1 MADKVTSMRR
11 LFIIL
16 ILVLSLVA
24 CNSHSEHWNTLSH
37 IETYIVEHPDSALI
51 ALEKIDISELAGKQE
66 RAKHAL
72 LYSMALD
79 KNYIYKTDFEVL
91 QPAIDYY
98 EDNGTTTDKFQ
109 TYYLQGRIYQN
120 QGNDTQAMIAYA
132 QAKELLGGIDN
143 RYWAGQLHSEIGNI
157 YRNNYDYAKS
167 LEAYQRAYD
176 YYISE
181 GVESNAAYTLLN
193 IGISYWNLEDN
204 AKGIEYINEALQM
217 ALKLHDAYLE
227 MVCYQNIVFLCD
239 DIDAVDKCGGIVEA
253 LVNRYDISQFGSG
266 SLISIASYYAEV
278 GEYDSM
284 DEFIGRAWS
293 NTTNAKDSINVY
305 LSQADILKRVGKP
318 EEALQYF
325 EAGVKLQNREVR
337 SSLKQPIETTQKE
350 YFQQQAEHNAYRLK
364 KDRELYITLG
374 IIALLALIVVAM
386 YIRHRMLSK
395 DLEISKYM
403 VLSSE
408 LQSAI
413 RDREDRLSAISEH
426 ISSQEEAHNSMIS
439 DMHRQ
444 IAELFEKQYELL
456 DKLSNTYY
464 ETQGV
469 SKEKESIFKQVKSE
483 IDKFATDKKSI
494 AQLEKI
500 VNTYKRNVIGLVR
513 SEIPN
518 ISERDIT
525 LLCYIYAGFSAK
537 SISIFIG
544 ETTSNILT
552 RKSRLRSKIA
562 KLGSAN
568 ARVILEEMP

>member
-1 MADKVTSMRR
+1 MKRL
-11 LFIIL
+11 LFIL
-16 ILVLSLVA
+16 AFALTFVS
-24 CNSHSEHWNTLSH
+24 CNRHSEHWNTLSNV
-37 IETYIVEHPDSALI
+37 ESYIVEHPDSALI
-51 ALEKIDISELAGKQE
+51 VLEQIDISELSSKEE
-66 RAKHAL
+66 RAKLAL
-72 LYSMALD
+72 LLSMALD
-79 KNYIYKTDFEVL
+79 KNYVDKTDFNVL

-98 EDNGTTTDKFQ
+98 EDNGSTTEKFQ
-109 TYYLQGRIYQN
+109 TYYLLGRIYQN

-143 RYWAGQLHSEIGNI
+143 HYLSGQLHTEIGNI
-157 YRNNYDYAKS
+157 YRSNYDYAKS
-167 LEAYQRAYD
+167 LEAYKTAYD
-176 YYISE
+176 HYTAV
-181 GVESNAAYTLLN
+181 GLESYAAYALLD
-193 IGISYWNLEDN
+193 IGLSYWNLEDN

-217 ALKLHDAYLE
+217 ALKLQDEYLE
-227 MVCYQNIVFLCD
+227 MVCYQNIVILCD
-239 DIDAVDKCGGIVEA
+239 DIDAVGRCGSIVEA
-253 LVNRYDISQFGSG
+253 LINQLNIEKFGSG
-266 SLISIASYYAEV
+266 SLVAIASYYAEV
-278 GEYDSM
+278 KEYDRM
-284 DEFIGRAWS
+284 EEYIGRAWS

-305 LSQADILKRVGKP
+305 LTQADILKRTGNP

-337 SSLKQPIETTQKE
+337 NSLKQPIETTQKE

-395 DLEISKYM
+395 DLEISRYM

-426 ISSQEEAHNSMIS
+426 ISSQEEAHNTLVS

-469 SKEKESIFKQVKSE
+469 SKEKENIFKQVKSE
-483 IDKFATDKKSI
+483 IDKFATDKRAV

-562 KLGSAN
+562 KLDSAN
-568 ARVILEEMP
+568 ARVVLEEMP

>member
-1 MADKVTSMRR
+1 MKRL
-11 LFIIL
+11 LFIL
-16 ILVLSLVA
+16 AFALTFVS
-24 CNSHSEHWNTLSH
+24 CNRHSEHWNTLSNV
-37 IETYIVEHPDSALI
+37 ESYILEHPDSALI
-51 ALEKIDISELAGKQE
+51 VLEQIDISELSSKEE
-66 RAKHAL
+66 RAKLAL
-72 LYSMALD
+72 LLSMALD
-79 KNYIYKTDFEVL
+79 KNYVDKTDFNVL

-98 EDNGTTTDKFQ
+98 EDNGSTTEKFQ
-109 TYYLQGRIYQN
+109 TYYLLGRIYQN

-143 RYWAGQLHSEIGNI
+143 HYLSGQLHTEIGNI
-157 YRNNYDYAKS
+157 YRSNYDYAKS
-167 LEAYQRAYD
+167 LEAYKTAYAH
-176 YYISE
+176 YTAV
-181 GVESNAAYTLLN
+181 GLESYAAYALLD
-193 IGISYWNLEDN
+193 IGLSYWNLEDN

-217 ALKLHDAYLE
+217 ALKLQDEYLE
-227 MVCYQNIVFLCD
+227 MVCYQNIVILCD
-239 DIDAVDKCGGIVEA
+239 DIDAVGMCGSIVEA
-253 LVNRYDISQFGSG
+253 LVNQYNIEKFGSG
-266 SLISIASYYAEV
+266 SLVAIASYYAEV
-278 GEYDSM
+278 EEYDRM
-284 DEFIGRAWS
+284 EEFIGRAWS

-305 LSQADILKRVGKP
+305 LTQADILKRTGNP

-337 SSLKQPIETTQKE
+337 NSLKQPIETTQKE

-426 ISSQEEAHNSMIS
+426 ISSQEEAHNTLVS

-469 SKEKESIFKQVKSE
+469 SKEKENIFKQVKSE
-483 IDKFATDKKSI
+483 IDKFATDKRAV

-562 KLGSAN
+562 KLDSAN
-568 ARVILEEMP
+568 ARIVLEEMP

>member
-1 MADKVTSMRR
+1 MFPTPFLASTTTAPTATSNAHQSATTTTTPQMKLRA
-11 LFIIL
+11 LCTIL
-16 ILVLSLVA
+16 ILSVLPILHSCDRTDDAKHSDGVNNEYLSLYHYG
-24 CNSHSEHWNTLSH
+24 CTLSH
-37 IETYIVEHPDSALI
+37 RGEYAE
-51 ALEKIDISELAGKQE
+51 
-66 RAKHAL
+66 
-72 LYSMALD
+72 
-79 KNYIYKTDFEVL
+79 
-91 QPAIDYY
+91 
-98 EDNGTTTDKFQ
+98 
-109 TYYLQGRIYQN
+109 
-120 QGNDTQAMIAYA
+120 AMIAYTEA
-132 QAKELLGGIDN
+132 EKLLPELNDN
-143 RYWAGQLHSEIGNI
+143 RAAGELYTEIGNI
-157 YRNNYDYAKS
+157 YRNNYDYSKC
-167 LEAYQRAYD
+167 LEAYQTACDFYTKA
-176 YYISE
+176 
-181 GVESNAAYTLLN
+181 GLESDVAYTLLN
-193 IGISYWNLEDN
+193 IGIAYWNLEDN

-217 ALKLHDAYLE
+217 ALKLQDEYLE

-239 DIDAVDKCGGIVEA
+239 DIDVVGRCGSIVEA
-253 LVNRYDISQFGSG
+253 LVNRYNIEQFGSG

-278 GEYDSM
+278 EEYDRM
-284 DEFIGRAWS
+284 NEFIGRAWS
-293 NTTNAKDSINVY
+293 NATNAKDSINVY
-305 LSQADILKRVGKP
+305 LTQADILKRIGKP

-337 SSLKQPIETTQKE
+337 SSLKQPIETIQKE
-350 YFQQQAEHNAYRLK
+350 YFQSQAEHNAYRLHK
-364 KDRELYITLG
+364 ERELYITLG

-426 ISSQEEAHNSMIS
+426 ISSQEEAHNSMVS

-483 IDKFATDKKSI
+483 IDKFATDKRSI

-552 RKSRLRSKIA
+552 RKSRLRSKIT
-562 KLGSAN
+562 KLESAN

>member
-1 MADKVTSMRR
+1 MKR
-11 LFIIL
+11 LLFIL
-16 ILVLSLVA
+16 ILTLTVVA
-24 CNSHSEHWNTLSH
+24 CDSHSKHWDTIKEIDS
-37 IETYIVEHPDSALI
+37 YISEHPDSALVV
-51 ALEKIDISELAGKQE
+51 LENIDVSELSGKEE

-72 LYSMALD
+72 LLSMAMD
-79 KNYIYKTDFEVL
+79 KNYIYKTDFKVL

-98 EDNGTTTDKFQ
+98 EDSGTTTDKFQ

-120 QGNDTQAMIAYA
+120 QGNETEAMILYA
-132 QAKELLGGIDN
+132 QAKELLSGID
-143 RYWAGQLHSEIGNI
+143 APFLVGQLHTEIGNI
-157 YRNNYDYAKS
+157 YRSNYDYAKS
-167 LEAYQRAYD
+167 LEAYQTAYD
-176 YYISE
+176 LYVKA
-181 GVESNAAYTLLN
+181 GLESHAAYTLLD
-193 IGISYWNLEDN
+193 IGLSYWNLEDN
-204 AKGIEYINEALQM
+204 AKGIEYINEALQI
-217 ALKLHDAYLE
+217 AIKLHDEYLE
-227 MVCYQNIVFLCD
+227 MICYQNIVFLCD
-239 DIDAVDKCGGIVEA
+239 DIDAVGRCGSVVEA
-253 LVNRYDISQFGSG
+253 LVNRYDIEKFGSG
-266 SLISIASYYAEV
+266 ALVAIASYYAEV
-278 GEYDSM
+278 KDYDRM
-284 DEFIGRAWS
+284 NEFMGRAWS
-293 NTTNAKDSINVY
+293 NTTNAKDSVNVY
-305 LSQADILKRVGKP
+305 LTQADILKRVGKS
-318 EEALQYF
+318 EEALKFF

-350 YFQQQAEHNAYRLK
+350 YFQQQAEYNAYRLK

-374 IIALLALIVVAM
+374 VIALLALIVVAM

-403 VLSSE
+403 MLSSE

-413 RDREDRLSAISEH
+413 RDREDRLLAISEH
-426 ISSQEEAHNSMIS
+426 IYSQQEAHNTMVG
-439 DMHRQ
+439 DMHSQ

-456 DKLSNTYY
+456 DRLSNTYY

-483 IDKFATDKKSI
+483 IDKFATDKRSI

-525 LLCYIYAGFSAK
+525 LLCYVYAGFSAK
-537 SISIFIG
+537 SISVFIG

-562 KLGSAN
+562 KLETPN
-568 ARVILEEMP
+568 AKVILEEMP

>member
-1 MADKVTSMRR
+1 MKRL
-11 LFIIL
+11 LFI
-16 ILVLSLVA
+16 LVFALAFVS
-24 CNSHSEHWNTLSH
+24 CNRHSEHWNTLSNV
-37 IETYIVEHPDSALI
+37 ESYIVEHPDSALI
-51 ALEKIDISELAGKQE
+51 VLEQIDISELSSKEE

-72 LYSMALD
+72 MLSMALD
-79 KNYIYKTDFEVL
+79 KNYVDKTDFNVL

-98 EDNGTTTDKFQ
+98 EDNGSATEKFQ

-120 QGNDTQAMIAYA
+120 QSNDTQAMIAYA

-143 RYWAGQLHSEIGNI
+143 HYLSGQLHTEIGNI
-157 YRNNYDYAKS
+157 YRSNYDYAKS
-167 LEAYQRAYD
+167 LEAYQTAYD
-176 YYISE
+176 HYMAA
-181 GVESNAAYTLLN
+181 GMESYAAYALLD
-193 IGISYWNLEDN
+193 IGLSYWNLEDN

-217 ALKLHDAYLE
+217 ALKLQDEYLE

-239 DIDAVDKCGGIVEA
+239 DIDAVGRCGSIVEA
-253 LVNRYDISQFGSG
+253 LVNRYNIEKFGSG
-266 SLISIASYYAEV
+266 SLVAIASYYAEV
-278 GEYDSM
+278 EEYDRM
-284 DEFIGRAWS
+284 EEFIGRAWS

-305 LSQADILKRVGKP
+305 LTQADILKRTGKP

-413 RDREDRLSAISEH
+413 RDREDKLSAISEH
-426 ISSQEEAHNSMIS
+426 ISSQEKAHNTLVS

-469 SKEKESIFKQVKSE
+469 SKEKENIFKQVKSE
-483 IDKFATDKKSI
+483 IDKFATDKRAV

-562 KLGSAN
+562 KLDSAN

>member
-1 MADKVTSMRR
+1 MKRY
-11 LFIIL
+11 IIPL
-16 ILVLSLVA
+16 IIALGLVA
-24 CNSHSEHWNTLSH
+24 CSQHSKQYNTLTQVESFI
-37 IETYIVEHPDSALI
+37 IEKSDSALI
-51 ALEKIDISELAGKQE
+51 VLEQIDISELSGKEE

-72 LYSMALD
+72 LLSMAMD
-79 KNYIYKTDFEVL
+79 KNYIYKTDFKVL

-98 EDNGTTTDKFQ
+98 EDSGTTTDKFQ

-120 QGNDTQAMIAYA
+120 QGNETEAMILYA
-132 QAKELLGGIDN
+132 QAKELLSGID
-143 RYWAGQLHSEIGNI
+143 APFLVGQLHTEIGNI
-157 YRNNYDYAKS
+157 YRSNYDYAKS
-167 LEAYQRAYD
+167 LEAYQTAYD
-176 YYISE
+176 HYMAV
-181 GVESNAAYTLLN
+181 GLESYAAYALLD
-193 IGISYWNLEDN
+193 IGLSYWNLEDN
-204 AKGIEYINEALQM
+204 AKGIEYINEALQI
-217 ALKLHDAYLE
+217 AIKLHDEYLE
-227 MVCYQNIVFLCD
+227 MICYQNIVFLCD
-239 DIDAVDKCGGIVEA
+239 DIDAVGRCGSVVEA
-253 LVNRYDISQFGSG
+253 LVNRYDIEKFGSG
-266 SLISIASYYAEV
+266 ALVAIASYYAEV
-278 GEYDSM
+278 EEYDRM
-284 DEFIGRAWS
+284 AEYIGRAWS

-305 LSQADILKRVGKP
+305 LTQADILKRVGKAD
-318 EEALQYF
+318 EALRYF
-325 EAGVKLQNREVR
+325 EAGVKLQNKEVR

-350 YFQQQAEHNAYRLK
+350 YFQQQAEYNAYRLK

-403 VLSSE
+403 MLSSE

-426 ISSQEEAHNSMIS
+426 ISSQQEAHNTMVG

-456 DKLSNTYY
+456 DRLSNTYY

-483 IDKFATDKKSI
+483 IDKFATDKRSI

-518 ISERDIT
+518 ISGRDIT
-525 LLCYIYAGFSAK
+525 LLCYVYAGFSAK
-537 SISIFIG
+537 SISVFIG

-562 KLGSAN
+562 KLETPN

>member
-1 MADKVTSMRR
+1 MHITNKLYT
-11 LFIIL
+11 IIL
-16 ILVLSLVA
+16 AICLTA
-24 CNSHSEHWNTLSH
+24 CNHHYSEHWETLSH
-37 IETYIVEHPDSALI
+37 IESYIIEHPDSALI
-51 ALEKIDISELAGKQE
+51 VLEQIDISEVSSKEE

-72 LYSMALD
+72 LLSMALD
-79 KNYIYKTDFEVL
+79 KNYIDETDFNVL

-120 QGNDTQAMIAYA
+120 QGNETEAMILYA
-132 QAKELLGGIDN
+132 QAKELLSGID
-143 RYWAGQLHSEIGNI
+143 APFLVGQLHTEIGNI
-157 YRNNYDYAKS
+157 YRSNYDYAKS
-167 LEAYQRAYD
+167 LEAYQTAYD
-176 YYISE
+176 LYVKA
-181 GVESNAAYTLLN
+181 GLESHAAYTLLD
-193 IGISYWNLEDN
+193 IGLSYWNLEDN
-204 AKGIEYINEALQM
+204 AKGIEYINEALQI
-217 ALKLHDAYLE
+217 AIKLHDEYLE
-227 MVCYQNIVFLCD
+227 MICYQNIVFLCD
-239 DIDAVDKCGGIVEA
+239 DIDAVGRCGSVVEA
-253 LVNRYDISQFGSG
+253 LVNRYDIEKFGSG
-266 SLISIASYYAEV
+266 ALVAIASYYAEV
-278 GEYDSM
+278 KDYDRM
-284 DEFIGRAWS
+284 NEFMGRAWS
-293 NTTNAKDSINVY
+293 NTTNAKDSVNVY
-305 LSQADILKRVGKP
+305 LTQADILKRVGKS
-318 EEALQYF
+318 EEALKFF

-350 YFQQQAEHNAYRLK
+350 YFQQQAEYNAYRLK
-364 KDRELYITLG
+364 KDRELYITFG
-374 IIALLALIVVAM
+374 VIALLALIVVAM

-408 LQSAI
+408 LQTAI
-413 RDREDRLSAISEH
+413 RDKEDKLSAISEH
-426 ISSQEEAHNSMIS
+426 ISSQEEAHNSMVS

-483 IDKFATDKKSI
+483 IDKFATDKRSI

-525 LLCYIYAGFSAK
+525 LLCYVYAGFSAK

-562 KLGSAN
+562 KLDSAN

>member
-1 MADKVTSMRR
+1 MHITNKLYT
-11 LFIIL
+11 IIL
-16 ILVLSLVA
+16 AICLTA
-24 CNSHSEHWNTLSH
+24 CNHHYSEHRETLSH
-37 IETYIVEHPDSALI
+37 IESYIIEHPDSALVV
-51 ALEKIDISELAGKQE
+51 LENIDISELSGKEE

-72 LYSMALD
+72 LLSMAMD
-79 KNYIYKTDFEVL
+79 KNYIYKTDFKVL

-98 EDNGTTTDKFQ
+98 EDSGTTTDKFQ

-120 QGNDTQAMIAYA
+120 QGNETEAMILYA
-132 QAKELLGGIDN
+132 QAKELLSGID
-143 RYWAGQLHSEIGNI
+143 APFLVGQLHTEIGNI
-157 YRNNYDYAKS
+157 YRSNYDYAKS
-167 LEAYQRAYD
+167 LEAYQAAYD
-176 YYISE
+176 YYIND
-181 GVESNAAYTLLN
+181 GLESYAAYALLD
-193 IGISYWNLEDN
+193 IGLSYWNLEDN
-204 AKGIEYINEALQM
+204 AKGIEYINEALQI
-217 ALKLHDAYLE
+217 AIKLHDEYLE
-227 MVCYQNIVFLCD
+227 MICYQNIVFLCD
-239 DIDAVDKCGGIVEA
+239 DIDAVGRCGSVVEA
-253 LVNRYDISQFGSG
+253 LVNRYDIEKFGSG
-266 SLISIASYYAEV
+266 SLVAIASYYAEV
-278 GEYDSM
+278 EEYDRM
-284 DEFIGRAWS
+284 EVFIGRAWS

-305 LSQADILKRVGKP
+305 LTQADILKRVGKS
-318 EEALQYF
+318 EEALKFF

-350 YFQQQAEHNAYRLK
+350 YFQQQAEYNAYRLK

-374 IIALLALIVVAM
+374 VIALLALIVVAM

-403 VLSSE
+403 MLSSE

-413 RDREDRLSAISEH
+413 RDREDRLSAISEY
-426 ISSQEEAHNSMIS
+426 ISSQQEAHNTMVG
-439 DMHRQ
+439 DMHSQ

-456 DKLSNTYY
+456 DRLSNTYY

-483 IDKFATDKKSI
+483 IDKFATDKRSI

-525 LLCYIYAGFSAK
+525 LLCYVYAGFSAK
-537 SISIFIG
+537 SISVFIG

-562 KLGSAN
+562 KLETPN
-568 ARVILEEMP
+568 AKVILEEMP

>member
-1 MADKVTSMRR
+1 M
-11 LFIIL
+11 LN
-16 ILVLSLVA
+16 VLQA
-24 CNSHSEHWNTLSH
+24 IDTDELSSK
-37 IETYIVEHPDSALI
+37 E
-51 ALEKIDISELAGKQE
+51 E

-79 KNYIYKTDFEVL
+79 KNYIDKTDFDAL

-98 EDNGTTTDKFQ
+98 EDNGSATEKFQ

-132 QAKELLGGIDN
+132 QAKELLSGID
-143 RYWAGQLHSEIGNI
+143 APFLVGQLHTEIGNI
-157 YRNNYDYAKS
+157 YRSNYDYAKS
-167 LEAYQRAYD
+167 LEAYQTAYD
-176 YYISE
+176 HYMAV
-181 GVESNAAYTLLN
+181 GLESYAAYALLD
-193 IGISYWNLEDN
+193 IGLSYWNLEDN

-217 ALKLHDAYLE
+217 ALKLHDEYLE

-239 DIDAVDKCGGIVEA
+239 DIDAVERCGSIVDA
-253 LVNRYDISQFGSG
+253 LVNRYNIEKFGSG

-278 GEYDSM
+278 KDYSRME
-284 DEFIGRAWS
+284 EFIGRAWS

-305 LSQADILKRVGKP
+305 LTQADILKRVGKAD
-318 EEALQYF
+318 EALRYF
-325 EAGVKLQNREVR
+325 EAGVKLQNKEVR

-350 YFQQQAEHNAYRLK
+350 YFQQQAEYNAYRLK

-386 YIRHRMLSK
+386 YIRHRMLTK

-426 ISSQEEAHNSMIS
+426 ISSQEEAHNSMVS

-483 IDKFATDKKSI
+483 IDKFATDKRSI

-513 SEIPN
+513 SEISN

-525 LLCYIYAGFSAK
+525 LLCYVYAGFSAK

-562 KLGSAN
+562 KLETPN
-568 ARVILEEMP
+568 AKVILEEMP

>member
-1 MADKVTSMRR
+1 MKR
-11 LFIIL
+11 LLFIL
-16 ILVLSLVA
+16 ILTLTVVA
-24 CNSHSEHWNTLSH
+24 CDSHSKHWDTIKEIDS
-37 IETYIVEHPDSALI
+37 YISEHPDSALVV
-51 ALEKIDISELAGKQE
+51 LENIDVSELSGKEE

-72 LYSMALD
+72 LLSMAMD
-79 KNYIYKTDFEVL
+79 KNYIYKTDFKVL

-98 EDNGTTTDKFQ
+98 EDSGTTTDKFQ

-120 QGNDTQAMIAYA
+120 QGNETEAMILYA
-132 QAKELLGGIDN
+132 QAKELLSGID
-143 RYWAGQLHSEIGNI
+143 APFLVGQLHTEIGNI
-157 YRNNYDYAKS
+157 YRSNYDYAKS
-167 LEAYQRAYD
+167 LEAYQTAYD
-176 YYISE
+176 LYVKA
-181 GVESNAAYTLLN
+181 GLESHAAYTLLD
-193 IGISYWNLEDN
+193 IGLSYWNLEDN
-204 AKGIEYINEALQM
+204 AKGIEYINEALQI
-217 ALKLHDAYLE
+217 AIKLHDEYLE
-227 MVCYQNIVFLCD
+227 MICYQNIVFLCD
-239 DIDAVDKCGGIVEA
+239 DIDAVGRCGSVVEA
-253 LVNRYDISQFGSG
+253 LVNRYDIEKFGSG
-266 SLISIASYYAEV
+266 ALVAIASYYAEV
-278 GEYDSM
+278 KDYDRM
-284 DEFIGRAWS
+284 NEFMGRAWS
-293 NTTNAKDSINVY
+293 NTTNAKDSVNVY
-305 LSQADILKRVGKP
+305 LTQADILKRVGKS
-318 EEALQYF
+318 EEALKFF

-350 YFQQQAEHNAYRLK
+350 YFQQQAEYNAYRLK

-408 LQSAI
+408 LQTAI
-413 RDREDRLSAISEH
+413 RDKEDKLSAISEH
-426 ISSQEEAHNSMIS
+426 ISSQEKAHNSMVS

-483 IDKFATDKKSI
+483 IDKFATDKRSI

-513 SEIPN
+513 SEISN

-525 LLCYIYAGFSAK
+525 LLCYVYAGFSAK

-562 KLGSAN
+562 KLETPN
-568 ARVILEEMP
+568 AKVILEEMP

>member
-1 MADKVTSMRR
+1 MKRL
-11 LFIIL
+11 LFIL
-16 ILVLSLVA
+16 AFALTFVS
-24 CNSHSEHWNTLSH
+24 CNRHSEHWNTLSNV
-37 IETYIVEHPDSALI
+37 ESYIVEHPDSALI
-51 ALEKIDISELAGKQE
+51 VLEQIDISELSSKEE
-66 RAKHAL
+66 RAKLAL
-72 LYSMALD
+72 LLSMALD
-79 KNYIYKTDFEVL
+79 KNYVHKTDFNVL

-98 EDNGTTTDKFQ
+98 EDNGSATEKFQ

-132 QAKELLGGIDN
+132 QVKELLGGIDN
-143 RYWAGQLHSEIGNI
+143 HYLSGQLHTEIGNI
-157 YRNNYDYAKS
+157 YRSNYDYAKS
-167 LEAYQRAYD
+167 LEAYKTAYD
-176 YYISE
+176 HYTAV
-181 GVESNAAYTLLN
+181 GLESYAAYALLD
-193 IGISYWNLEDN
+193 IGLSYWNLEDI

-217 ALKLHDAYLE
+217 ALKLQDEYLE
-227 MVCYQNIVFLCD
+227 MVCYQNIVILCD
-239 DIDAVDKCGGIVEA
+239 DIDAVGRCGSIVEA
-253 LVNRYDISQFGSG
+253 LVNQYNIEKFDSG
-266 SLISIASYYAEV
+266 SLVAIASYYAEV
-278 GEYDSM
+278 EEYDRM
-284 DEFIGRAWS
+284 EEYIGRAWS

-305 LSQADILKRVGKP
+305 LTQADILKRTGKP

-325 EAGVKLQNREVR
+325 EAGVKRQNREVR

-426 ISSQEEAHNSMIS
+426 LSSQEEAHNTLVS

-469 SKEKESIFKQVKSE
+469 SKEKENIFKQVKSE
-483 IDKFATDKKSI
+483 IDKFATDKRAV

-562 KLGSAN
+562 KLDSAN
-568 ARVILEEMP
+568 ARVVLEEMP

>member
-1 MADKVTSMRR
+1 MKRL
-11 LFIIL
+11 LFIL
-16 ILVLSLVA
+16 AFALTFVS
-24 CNSHSEHWNTLSH
+24 CNRHSEHWNTLSNV
-37 IETYIVEHPDSALI
+37 ESYIVEHPDSALI
-51 ALEKIDISELAGKQE
+51 VLEQIDISELSSKEE
-66 RAKHAL
+66 RAKLAL
-72 LYSMALD
+72 LLSMALD
-79 KNYIYKTDFEVL
+79 KNYVHKTDFNVL

-98 EDNGTTTDKFQ
+98 EDNGSATEEFQ

-143 RYWAGQLHSEIGNI
+143 HYLSGQLYTEIGNI
-157 YRNNYDYAKS
+157 YRSNYDYAKS
-167 LEAYQRAYD
+167 LEAYKTAYD
-176 YYISE
+176 HYTAV
-181 GVESNAAYTLLN
+181 GLESYAAYALLD
-193 IGISYWNLEDN
+193 IGLSYWNLEDI

-217 ALKLHDAYLE
+217 ALKLQDEYLE
-227 MVCYQNIVFLCD
+227 MVCYQNIVILCD
-239 DIDAVDKCGGIVEA
+239 DIDAVGRCGSIVEA
-253 LVNRYDISQFGSG
+253 LVNQYNIEKFDSG
-266 SLISIASYYAEV
+266 SLVAIASYYAEV
-278 GEYDSM
+278 EEYDRM
-284 DEFIGRAWS
+284 EEYIGRAWS

-305 LSQADILKRVGKP
+305 LTQADILKRTGKP

-325 EAGVKLQNREVR
+325 EAGVKRQNREVR

-426 ISSQEEAHNSMIS
+426 LSSQEEAHNTLVS

-469 SKEKESIFKQVKSE
+469 SKEKENIFKQVKSE
-483 IDKFATDKKSI
+483 IDKFATDKRAV

-562 KLGSAN
+562 KLDSAN
-568 ARVILEEMP
+568 ARVVLEEMP

>member
-1 MADKVTSMRR
+1 MHITNKLYT
-11 LFIIL
+11 IIL
-16 ILVLSLVA
+16 AICLTA
-24 CNSHSEHWNTLSH
+24 CNHHYSEHWETLSH
-37 IETYIVEHPDSALI
+37 IESYIIEHPDSALI
-51 ALEKIDISELAGKQE
+51 VLEQIDISEVSSKEE

-72 LYSMALD
+72 LLSMAMD
-79 KNYIYKTDFEVL
+79 KNYIYKTDFKVL

-98 EDNGTTTDKFQ
+98 EDSGTTTDKFQ

-120 QGNDTQAMIAYA
+120 QGNETEAMILYA
-132 QAKELLGGIDN
+132 QAKELLSGID
-143 RYWAGQLHSEIGNI
+143 APFLVGQLHTEIGNI
-157 YRNNYDYAKS
+157 YRSNYDYAKS
-167 LEAYQRAYD
+167 LEAYQTAYD
-176 YYISE
+176 LYVKA
-181 GVESNAAYTLLN
+181 GLESHAAYTLLD
-193 IGISYWNLEDN
+193 IGLSYWNLEDN
-204 AKGIEYINEALQM
+204 AKGIEYINEALQI
-217 ALKLHDAYLE
+217 AIKLHDEYLE
-227 MVCYQNIVFLCD
+227 MICYQNIVFLCD
-239 DIDAVDKCGGIVEA
+239 DIDAVGRCGSVVEA
-253 LVNRYDISQFGSG
+253 LVNRYNIEKFGSG
-266 SLISIASYYAEV
+266 ALVAIASYYAEV
-278 GEYDSM
+278 KDYDRM
-284 DEFIGRAWS
+284 NEFMGRAWS
-293 NTTNAKDSINVY
+293 NTTNAKDSVNVY
-305 LSQADILKRVGKP
+305 LTQADILKRVGKS
-318 EEALQYF
+318 EEALKFF

-350 YFQQQAEHNAYRLK
+350 YFQQQAEYNAYRLK

-374 IIALLALIVVAM
+374 VIALLALIVVAM

-403 VLSSE
+403 MLSSE

-413 RDREDRLSAISEH
+413 RDREDRLLAISEH
-426 ISSQEEAHNSMIS
+426 IYSQQEAHNTMVG
-439 DMHRQ
+439 DMHSQ

-456 DKLSNTYY
+456 DRLSNTYY

-483 IDKFATDKKSI
+483 IDKFATDKRSI

-525 LLCYIYAGFSAK
+525 LLCYVYAGFSAK
-537 SISIFIG
+537 SISVFIG

-562 KLGSAN
+562 KLETPN
-568 ARVILEEMP
+568 AKVILEEMP

>member
-1 MADKVTSMRR
+1 MKRL
-11 LFIIL
+11 LFI
-16 ILVLSLVA
+16 LVFALAFVS
-24 CNSHSEHWNTLSH
+24 CNRHSEHWNTLSNV
-37 IETYIVEHPDSALI
+37 ESYIVEHPDSALI
-51 ALEKIDISELAGKQE
+51 VLEQIDISELSSKEE

-72 LYSMALD
+72 MLSMALD
-79 KNYIYKTDFEVL
+79 KNYVDKTDFNVL

-98 EDNGTTTDKFQ
+98 EDNGSATEKFQ

-143 RYWAGQLHSEIGNI
+143 HYLSGQLHTEIGNI
-157 YRNNYDYAKS
+157 YRSNYDYAKS
-167 LEAYQRAYD
+167 LEAYQTAYD
-176 YYISE
+176 HYMAV
-181 GVESNAAYTLLN
+181 GLESYAAYALLD
-193 IGISYWNLEDN
+193 IGLSYWNLEDN

-217 ALKLHDAYLE
+217 ALKLQDEYLE

-239 DIDAVDKCGGIVEA
+239 DIDAVGRCGSIVEA
-253 LVNRYDISQFGSG
+253 LVNRYNIEKFGSG
-266 SLISIASYYAEV
+266 SLVAIASYYAEV
-278 GEYDSM
+278 EEYDRM
-284 DEFIGRAWS
+284 EEFIGRAWS

-305 LSQADILKRVGKP
+305 LTQADILKRTGKP

-413 RDREDRLSAISEH
+413 RDREDKLSAISEH
-426 ISSQEEAHNSMIS
+426 ISSQEKAHNTLVS

-469 SKEKESIFKQVKSE
+469 SKEKENIFKQVKSE
-483 IDKFATDKKSI
+483 IDKFATDKRAV

-562 KLGSAN
+562 KLDSAN

>member
-1 MADKVTSMRR
+1 MKRL
-11 LFIIL
+11 LFIL
-16 ILVLSLVA
+16 TFALTFVS
-24 CNSHSEHWNTLSH
+24 CNRHSEHWNTLSNV
-37 IETYIVEHPDSALI
+37 ESYIVEHPDSALI
-51 ALEKIDISELAGKQE
+51 VLEQIDISELSSKEE
-66 RAKHAL
+66 RAKLAL
-72 LYSMALD
+72 LLSMALD
-79 KNYIYKTDFEVL
+79 KNYVDKTDFNVL

-98 EDNGTTTDKFQ
+98 EDNGSATEMFQ

-143 RYWAGQLHSEIGNI
+143 HYLSGQLHTEIGNI
-157 YRNNYDYAKS
+157 YRSNYDYAKS
-167 LEAYQRAYD
+167 LEAYKTAYD
-176 YYISE
+176 HYTAV
-181 GVESNAAYTLLN
+181 GLESYAAYALLD
-193 IGISYWNLEDN
+193 IGLSYWNLEDI

-217 ALKLHDAYLE
+217 ALKLQDEYLE
-227 MVCYQNIVFLCD
+227 MVCYQNIVILCD
-239 DIDAVDKCGGIVEA
+239 DIDAVGRCESIVEA
-253 LVNRYDISQFGSG
+253 LVNQYNIEKFGSG
-266 SLISIASYYAEV
+266 SLVAIASYYAEV
-278 GEYDSM
+278 EEYDRM
-284 DEFIGRAWS
+284 VEYIGRAWS
-293 NTTNAKDSINVY
+293 NTINAKDSINVY
-305 LSQADILKRVGKP
+305 LTQADILKRTGKP

-426 ISSQEEAHNSMIS
+426 ISSQEEAHNTLVS

-469 SKEKESIFKQVKSE
+469 SKEKENIFKQVKSE
-483 IDKFATDKKSI
+483 IDKFATDKRAV

-562 KLGSAN
+562 KLDSAN
-568 ARVILEEMP
+568 ARVVLEEMP

>member
-1 MADKVTSMRR
+1 MTSMRR

-167 LEAYQRAYD
+167 LEAYQTAYD

-217 ALKLHDAYLE
+217 ALQLHDAYLE

-278 GEYDSM
+278 GEYDRM
-284 DEFIGRAWS
+284 EEFIGRAWS

-350 YFQQQAEHNAYRLK
+350 YFKQQAEHNAYRLK

-426 ISSQEEAHNSMIS
+426 ISSQEEAHNSMVS

-483 IDKFATDKKSI
+483 IDKFATDKRSI

-500 VNTYKRNVIGLVR
+500 INTYKRNVIGLVR

-562 KLGSAN
+562 KLDSAN

>member
-1 MADKVTSMRR
+1 MNRL
-11 LFIIL
+11 LFIL
-16 ILVLSLVA
+16 AFALTFVS
-24 CNSHSEHWNTLSH
+24 CNRHSEHWNTLSNV
-37 IETYIVEHPDSALI
+37 ESYIVEHPDSALI
-51 ALEKIDISELAGKQE
+51 VLEQIDISELSSKEE

-79 KNYIYKTDFEVL
+79 KNYIDKTDCDVL

-98 EDNGTTTDKFQ
+98 EDNGSATEKFQ

-143 RYWAGQLHSEIGNI
+143 HYLSGQLHTEIGNI
-157 YRNNYDYAKS
+157 YRSNYDYAKS
-167 LEAYQRAYD
+167 LEAYQTAYD
-176 YYISE
+176 HYTAV
-181 GVESNAAYTLLN
+181 GLESYAAYALLD
-193 IGISYWNLEDN
+193 IGLSYWNLEDN

-217 ALKLHDAYLE
+217 ALKLQDEYLE

-239 DIDAVDKCGGIVEA
+239 DIDAVGRCGSIVEA
-253 LVNRYDISQFGSG
+253 LVNRYNIEKFGSG
-266 SLISIASYYAEV
+266 SLVAIASYYAEV
-278 GEYDSM
+278 EEYDRM
-284 DEFIGRAWS
+284 EEFIGRAWS
-293 NTTNAKDSINVY
+293 NTTNARDSINVY
-305 LSQADILKRVGKP
+305 LTQADILKRTGKP

-350 YFQQQAEHNAYRLK
+350 YFQQQAEYNAYRLK

-426 ISSQEEAHNSMIS
+426 ISSQEEAHNALVS

-469 SKEKESIFKQVKSE
+469 SKEKENIFKQVKSE
-483 IDKFATDKKSI
+483 IDKFATDKRAV

-562 KLGSAN
+562 KLDSAN

>member
-1 MADKVTSMRR
+1 MKRL
-11 LFIIL
+11 LFIL
-16 ILVLSLVA
+16 AVA
-24 CNSHSEHWNTLSH
+24 LTFVSCNRHSEHWNTLSNV
-37 IETYIVEHPDSALI
+37 ESYIVEHPDSALI
-51 ALEKIDISELAGKQE
+51 VLEQIDVSELSSKEE
-66 RAKHAL
+66 RAKLAL
-72 LYSMALD
+72 LLSMALD
-79 KNYIYKTDFEVL
+79 KNYVDKTDFNVL

-98 EDNGTTTDKFQ
+98 EDNGSATEKFQ
-109 TYYLQGRIYQN
+109 TYYLLGRIYQN

-132 QAKELLGGIDN
+132 QVKELLGGIDN
-143 RYWAGQLHSEIGNI
+143 HYLSGQLYTEIGNI
-157 YRNNYDYAKS
+157 YRSNYDYAKS
-167 LEAYQRAYD
+167 LEAYKTAYD
-176 YYISE
+176 HYTAV
-181 GVESNAAYTLLN
+181 GLESYAAYALLD
-193 IGISYWNLEDN
+193 IGLSYWNLEDI

-217 ALKLHDAYLE
+217 ALKLQDEYLE
-227 MVCYQNIVFLCD
+227 MVCYQNIVILCD
-239 DIDAVDKCGGIVEA
+239 DIDAVGRCGSIVEA
-253 LVNRYDISQFGSG
+253 LVNQYNIEKFDSG
-266 SLISIASYYAEV
+266 SLVAIASYYAEV
-278 GEYDSM
+278 EEYDRM
-284 DEFIGRAWS
+284 EEYIGRAWS

-305 LSQADILKRVGKP
+305 LTQADILKRTGKP

-325 EAGVKLQNREVR
+325 EAGVKRQNREVR

-374 IIALLALIVVAM
+374 IIALLALLVVAM

-426 ISSQEEAHNSMIS
+426 LSSQEEAHNTLVS

-469 SKEKESIFKQVKSE
+469 SKEKENIFKQVKSE
-483 IDKFATDKKSI
+483 IDKFATDKRAV

-562 KLGSAN
+562 KLDSAN
-568 ARVILEEMP
+568 ARVVLEEMP

>member
-1 MADKVTSMRR
+1 MKRL
-11 LFIIL
+11 LFIL
-16 ILVLSLVA
+16 TFALTFVS
-24 CNSHSEHWNTLSH
+24 CNRHSEHWNTLSNV
-37 IETYIVEHPDSALI
+37 ESYIVEHPDSALI
-51 ALEKIDISELAGKQE
+51 VLEQIDISELSSKEE
-66 RAKHAL
+66 RAKLAL
-72 LYSMALD
+72 LLSMALD
-79 KNYIYKTDFEVL
+79 KNYVDKTDFNVL

-98 EDNGTTTDKFQ
+98 EDNGSATEMFQ

-143 RYWAGQLHSEIGNI
+143 HYLSGQLHTEIGNI
-157 YRNNYDYAKS
+157 YRSNYDYAKS
-167 LEAYQRAYD
+167 LEAYKTAYAH
-176 YYISE
+176 YTAV
-181 GVESNAAYTLLN
+181 GLESYAAYALLD
-193 IGISYWNLEDN
+193 IGLSYWNLEDI

-217 ALKLHDAYLE
+217 ALKLQDEYLE
-227 MVCYQNIVFLCD
+227 MVCYQNIVILCD
-239 DIDAVDKCGGIVEA
+239 DIDAVGRCESIVEA
-253 LVNRYDISQFGSG
+253 LVNQYNIEKFGSG
-266 SLISIASYYAEV
+266 SLVAIASYYAEV
-278 GEYDSM
+278 EEYDRM
-284 DEFIGRAWS
+284 EEYIGRAWS
-293 NTTNAKDSINVY
+293 NTINAKDSINVY
-305 LSQADILKRVGKP
+305 LTQADILKRTGKP

-426 ISSQEEAHNSMIS
+426 ISSQEEAHNTLVS

-469 SKEKESIFKQVKSE
+469 SKEKENIFKQVKSE
-483 IDKFATDKKSI
+483 IDKFATDKRAV

-562 KLGSAN
+562 KLDSAN
-568 ARVILEEMP
+568 ARVVLEEMP

>member
-1 MADKVTSMRR
+1 MKRL
-11 LFIIL
+11 LFIL
-16 ILVLSLVA
+16 AVA
-24 CNSHSEHWNTLSH
+24 LTFVSCNRHSEHWNTLSNV
-37 IETYIVEHPDSALI
+37 ESYIVEHPDSALI
-51 ALEKIDISELAGKQE
+51 VLEQIDISELSSKEE
-66 RAKHAL
+66 RAKLAL
-72 LYSMALD
+72 LLSMALD
-79 KNYIYKTDFEVL
+79 KNYVDKTDFNVL

-98 EDNGTTTDKFQ
+98 EDNGSATEEFQ

-132 QAKELLGGIDN
+132 QVKELLGGIDN
-143 RYWAGQLHSEIGNI
+143 HYLSGQLYTEIGNI
-157 YRNNYDYAKS
+157 YRSNYDYAKS
-167 LEAYQRAYD
+167 LEAYKTAYD
-176 YYISE
+176 HYTAV
-181 GVESNAAYTLLN
+181 GLESYAAYALLD
-193 IGISYWNLEDN
+193 IGLSYWNLEDI

-217 ALKLHDAYLE
+217 ALKLQDEYLE
-227 MVCYQNIVFLCD
+227 MVCYQNIVILCD
-239 DIDAVDKCGGIVEA
+239 DIDAVGRCGSIVEA
-253 LVNRYDISQFGSG
+253 LVNQYNIEKFDSG
-266 SLISIASYYAEV
+266 SLVAIASYYAEV
-278 GEYDSM
+278 EEYDRM
-284 DEFIGRAWS
+284 EEYIGRAWS

-305 LSQADILKRVGKP
+305 LTQADILKRTGKP

-325 EAGVKLQNREVR
+325 EAGVKRQNREVR

-374 IIALLALIVVAM
+374 IIALLALLVVAM

-426 ISSQEEAHNSMIS
+426 LSSQEEAHNTLVS

-469 SKEKESIFKQVKSE
+469 SKEKENIFKQVKSE
-483 IDKFATDKKSI
+483 IDKFTTDKRAV

-562 KLGSAN
+562 KLDSAN
-568 ARVILEEMP
+568 ARVVLEEMP

>member
-1 MADKVTSMRR
+1 MKR
-11 LFIIL
+11 LLFIL
-16 ILVLSLVA
+16 ILTLTVVA
-24 CNSHSEHWNTLSH
+24 CDSHSKHWDTIKEIDS
-37 IETYIVEHPDSALI
+37 YISEHPDSALVV
-51 ALEKIDISELAGKQE
+51 LENIDISELSSKEE

-72 LYSMALD
+72 LLSMAMD
-79 KNYIYKTDFEVL
+79 KNYIYKTDFKVL

-98 EDNGTTTDKFQ
+98 EDSGTTTDKFQ

-120 QGNDTQAMIAYA
+120 QGNETEAMILYA
-132 QAKELLGGIDN
+132 QAKELLSGID
-143 RYWAGQLHSEIGNI
+143 APFLVGQLHTEIGNI
-157 YRNNYDYAKS
+157 YRSNYDYAKS
-167 LEAYQRAYD
+167 LEAYQTAYD
-176 YYISE
+176 LYVKA
-181 GVESNAAYTLLN
+181 GLESHAAYTLLD
-193 IGISYWNLEDN
+193 IGLSYWNLEDN
-204 AKGIEYINEALQM
+204 AKGIEYINEALQI
-217 ALKLHDAYLE
+217 AIKLHDEYLE
-227 MVCYQNIVFLCD
+227 MICYQNIVFLCD
-239 DIDAVDKCGGIVEA
+239 DIDAVGRCGSVVEA
-253 LVNRYDISQFGSG
+253 LVNRYDIEKFGSG
-266 SLISIASYYAEV
+266 ALVAIASYYAEV
-278 GEYDSM
+278 EEYDRM
-284 DEFIGRAWS
+284 AEYIGRAWS

-305 LSQADILKRVGKP
+305 LTQADILKRTGKP

-325 EAGVKLQNREVR
+325 EAGVKLQNKEVR

-386 YIRHRMLSK
+386 YFRHRMLSK

-403 VLSSE
+403 MLSSE

-426 ISSQEEAHNSMIS
+426 IYSQQEAHNIMVG
-439 DMHRQ
+439 DMHSQ

-456 DKLSNTYY
+456 DRLSNTYY

-483 IDKFATDKKSI
+483 IDKFATDKRSI

-525 LLCYIYAGFSAK
+525 LLCYVYAGFSAK
-537 SISIFIG
+537 SISVFIG

-562 KLGSAN
+562 KLETPN
-568 ARVILEEMP
+568 AKVILEEMP

>member
-1 MADKVTSMRR
+1 MRR
-11 LFIIL
+11 YIIIL
-16 ILVLSLVA
+16 IVFLSLA
-24 CNSHSEHWNTLSH
+24 SCTKHSEHWETLAQVESY
-37 IETYIVEHPDSALI
+37 IEERPDSALVV
-51 ALEKIDISELAGKQE
+51 LQGIDNEELANDEE

-72 LYSMALD
+72 LLSMALD
-79 KNYIYKTDFEVL
+79 KNYIDETDFNVL

-98 EDNGTTTDKFQ
+98 EDNGSATEKFQ

-132 QAKELLGGIDN
+132 QAKELLSGID
-143 RYWAGQLHSEIGNI
+143 APFLVGQLHTEIGNI
-157 YRNNYDYAKS
+157 YRSNYDYAKS
-167 LEAYQRAYD
+167 LEAYQAAYD
-176 YYISE
+176 YYIND
-181 GVESNAAYTLLN
+181 GLESYAAYALLD
-193 IGISYWNLEDN
+193 IGLSYWNLEDN

-217 ALKLHDAYLE
+217 ALKLHDEYLE

-239 DIDAVDKCGGIVEA
+239 DIDAVERCGSIVEA
-253 LVNRYDISQFGSG
+253 LVNRYNIEKFGSG

-278 GEYDSM
+278 KDYSRMAEY
-284 DEFIGRAWS
+284 IGRAWS

-305 LSQADILKRVGKP
+305 LTQADILKRTGKP

-426 ISSQEEAHNSMIS
+426 ISSQEEAHNTLVS

-483 IDKFATDKKSI
+483 IDKFATDKRSI

-562 KLGSAN
+562 KLDSAN

>member
-1 MADKVTSMRR
+1 MKRY
-11 LFIIL
+11 IIPL
-16 ILVLSLVA
+16 IIALGLVA
-24 CNSHSEHWNTLSH
+24 CSQHSKQYNTLTQVESFI
-37 IETYIVEHPDSALI
+37 IEKSDSALI
-51 ALEKIDISELAGKQE
+51 VLEQIDISELSGKEE

-72 LYSMALD
+72 LLSMAMD
-79 KNYIYKTDFEVL
+79 KNYIYKTDFKVL

-120 QGNDTQAMIAYA
+120 QGDDTQAMIAYA
-132 QAKELLGGIDN
+132 QAKELLSGIDTPFLV
-143 RYWAGQLHSEIGNI
+143 GQLHTEIGNI
-157 YRNNYDYAKS
+157 YRSNYDYAKS
-167 LEAYQRAYD
+167 LEAYQTAYD
-176 YYISE
+176 HYMAV
-181 GVESNAAYTLLN
+181 GLESYAAYALLD
-193 IGISYWNLEDN
+193 IGLSYWNLEDN
-204 AKGIEYINEALQM
+204 AKGIEYINEALQI
-217 ALKLHDAYLE
+217 AIKLHDEYLE
-227 MVCYQNIVFLCD
+227 MICYQNIVFLCD
-239 DIDAVDKCGGIVEA
+239 DIDAVGRCGSVVEA
-253 LVNRYDISQFGSG
+253 LVNRYDIEKFGSG
-266 SLISIASYYAEV
+266 ALVAIASYYAEV
-278 GEYDSM
+278 EEYDRM
-284 DEFIGRAWS
+284 AEYIGRAWS

-305 LSQADILKRVGKP
+305 LTQADILKRVGKAD
-318 EEALQYF
+318 EALRYF
-325 EAGVKLQNREVR
+325 EAGVKLQNKEVR

-350 YFQQQAEHNAYRLK
+350 YFQQQAEYNAYRLK

-403 VLSSE
+403 MLSSE

-426 ISSQEEAHNSMIS
+426 ISSQQEAHNTMVG

-456 DKLSNTYY
+456 DRLSNTYY

-483 IDKFATDKKSI
+483 IDKFATDKRSI

-518 ISERDIT
+518 ISGRDIT
-525 LLCYIYAGFSAK
+525 LLCYVYAGFSAK
-537 SISIFIG
+537 SISVFIG

-562 KLGSAN
+562 KLETPN

>member
-1 MADKVTSMRR
+1 MKQL
-11 LFIIL
+11 LFIL
-16 ILVLSLVA
+16 AFALTFVS
-24 CNSHSEHWNTLSH
+24 CNRHSEHWNTLSNV
-37 IETYIVEHPDSALI
+37 ESYIVEHPDSALI
-51 ALEKIDISELAGKQE
+51 VLEQIDVSELSSKEE
-66 RAKHAL
+66 RAKLAL
-72 LYSMALD
+72 LLSMALD
-79 KNYIYKTDFEVL
+79 KNYVDKTDFNVL

-98 EDNGTTTDKFQ
+98 EDNGSTTEKFQ
-109 TYYLQGRIYQN
+109 TYYLLGRIYQN

-132 QAKELLGGIDN
+132 QAKELLGGIDDH
-143 RYWAGQLHSEIGNI
+143 YLSGQLHTEIGNI
-157 YRNNYDYAKS
+157 YRSNYDYAKS
-167 LEAYQRAYD
+167 LEAYKTAYAH
-176 YYISE
+176 YTAV
-181 GVESNAAYTLLN
+181 GLESYAAYALLD
-193 IGISYWNLEDN
+193 IGLSYWNLEDN

-217 ALKLHDAYLE
+217 ALKLQDEYLE
-227 MVCYQNIVFLCD
+227 MVCYQNIVILCD
-239 DIDAVDKCGGIVEA
+239 DIDAVGRCGSIVEA
-253 LVNRYDISQFGSG
+253 LVNQYNIEKFGSG
-266 SLISIASYYAEV
+266 SLVAIASYYAEV
-278 GEYDSM
+278 EEYDRM
-284 DEFIGRAWS
+284 EEYIGRAWS

-305 LSQADILKRVGKP
+305 LTQADIFKRTGKP

-426 ISSQEEAHNSMIS
+426 ISSQEEAHNTLVS

-469 SKEKESIFKQVKSE
+469 SKEKENIFKQVKSE
-483 IDKFATDKKSI
+483 IDKFATDKRAV

-562 KLGSAN
+562 KLDSAN
-568 ARVILEEMP
+568 ARVVLEEMP

>member
-1 MADKVTSMRR
+1 MKRY
-11 LFIIL
+11 IITL
-16 ILVLSLVA
+16 IIALGLVA
-24 CNSHSEHWNTLSH
+24 CSQDLKQYDTLTQVESFV
-37 IETYIVEHPDSALI
+37 IEKPDSALI
-51 ALEKIDISELAGKQE
+51 VLEQIDISELSSKEE

-72 LYSMALD
+72 LLSMALD
-79 KNYIYKTDFEVL
+79 KNYVDKTDFNVL

-98 EDNGTTTDKFQ
+98 EDNGSATEKFQ

-143 RYWAGQLHSEIGNI
+143 HYLSGQLRTEICNI
-157 YRNNYDYAKS
+157 YRSNYDYAKS
-167 LEAYQRAYD
+167 LEAYQAAYD
-176 YYISE
+176 YYIND
-181 GVESNAAYTLLN
+181 GLESYAAYALLD
-193 IGISYWNLEDN
+193 IGLSYWNLEDN

-217 ALKLHDAYLE
+217 AIKLQDEYLE

-239 DIDAVDKCGGIVEA
+239 DIDAVGRCGSIVEA
-253 LVNRYDISQFGSG
+253 LVNRYNIEKFGSG

-278 GEYDSM
+278 KDYSRME
-284 DEFIGRAWS
+284 EFIGRAWS
-293 NTTNAKDSINVY
+293 NATNAKDSINVY
-305 LSQADILKRVGKP
+305 LTQADILKRVGKAD
-318 EEALQYF
+318 EALRYF
-325 EAGVKLQNREVR
+325 EAGVKLQNKEVR

-350 YFQQQAEHNAYRLK
+350 YFQQQAEYNAYRLK

-426 ISSQEEAHNSMIS
+426 ISSQEEAHNTLVS

-469 SKEKESIFKQVKSE
+469 SKEKENIFKQVKSE
-483 IDKFATDKKSI
+483 IDKFATDKRAV

-562 KLGSAN
+562 KLDSAN

>member
-1 MADKVTSMRR
+1 MHITNKLYT
-11 LFIIL
+11 IIL
-16 ILVLSLVA
+16 AICLTA
-24 CNSHSEHWNTLSH
+24 CNHHYSEHWETLSH
-37 IETYIVEHPDSALI
+37 IESYIIKHPDSALI
-51 ALEKIDISELAGKQE
+51 VLEQIDISEVSSKEE

-72 LYSMALD
+72 LLSMAMD
-79 KNYIYKTDFEVL
+79 KNYIYKTDFKVL

-120 QGNDTQAMIAYA
+120 QGNETEAMILYA
-132 QAKELLGGIDN
+132 QAKELLSGID
-143 RYWAGQLHSEIGNI
+143 APFLVGQLHTEIGNI
-157 YRNNYDYAKS
+157 YRSNYDYTKS
-167 LEAYQRAYD
+167 LEAYQTAYD
-176 YYISE
+176 LYVKA
-181 GVESNAAYTLLN
+181 GLESHAAYTLLD
-193 IGISYWNLEDN
+193 IGLSYWNLEDN
-204 AKGIEYINEALQM
+204 AKGIEYINEALQI
-217 ALKLHDAYLE
+217 AIKLHDEYLE
-227 MVCYQNIVFLCD
+227 MICYQNIVFLCD
-239 DIDAVDKCGGIVEA
+239 DIDAVGRCGSVVEA
-253 LVNRYDISQFGSG
+253 LVNRYDIEKFGSG
-266 SLISIASYYAEV
+266 ALVAIASYYAEV
-278 GEYDSM
+278 EEYDRM
-284 DEFIGRAWS
+284 AEYIGRAWS

-305 LSQADILKRVGKP
+305 LTQADILKRTGKP

-413 RDREDRLSAISEH
+413 RDREDKLSAISEH
-426 ISSQEEAHNSMIS
+426 ISSQEEAHNTLVS

-469 SKEKESIFKQVKSE
+469 SKEKENIFKQVKSE
-483 IDKFATDKKSI
+483 IDKFATDKRSI

-525 LLCYIYAGFSAK
+525 LLCYVYAGFSAK
-537 SISIFIG
+537 SISVFIG

-562 KLGSAN
+562 KLETPN
-568 ARVILEEMP
+568 AKVILEEMP

>member
-1 MADKVTSMRR
+1 MHITNKLYT
-11 LFIIL
+11 IIL
-16 ILVLSLVA
+16 AICLTA
-24 CNSHSEHWNTLSH
+24 CNHHYSEHWETLSH
-37 IETYIVEHPDSALI
+37 IESYIIERHDSALI
-51 ALEKIDISELAGKQE
+51 VLEQIDISELSSKEE

-72 LYSMALD
+72 LLSMAMD
-79 KNYIYKTDFEVL
+79 KNYIYKTDFKVL

-98 EDNGTTTDKFQ
+98 EDSGTTTDKFQ

-120 QGNDTQAMIAYA
+120 QGNETEAMILYA
-132 QAKELLGGIDN
+132 QAKELLSGID
-143 RYWAGQLHSEIGNI
+143 APFLVGQLHTEIGNI
-157 YRNNYDYAKS
+157 YRSNYDYAKS
-167 LEAYQRAYD
+167 LEAYQAAYD
-176 YYISE
+176 YYIND
-181 GVESNAAYTLLN
+181 GLESYAAYALLD
-193 IGISYWNLEDN
+193 IGLSYWNLEDN

-217 ALKLHDAYLE
+217 ALKLHDEYLE

-239 DIDAVDKCGGIVEA
+239 DIDAVERCGSIVDA
-253 LVNRYDISQFGSG
+253 LVNRYDIEKFGSG
-266 SLISIASYYAEV
+266 ALVAIASYYAEV
-278 GEYDSM
+278 KDYDRM
-284 DEFIGRAWS
+284 NEFMGRAWS
-293 NTTNAKDSINVY
+293 NTTNAKDSVNVY
-305 LSQADILKRVGKP
+305 LTQADILKRVGKS
-318 EEALQYF
+318 EEALKFF

-350 YFQQQAEHNAYRLK
+350 YFQQQAEYNAYRLK

-374 IIALLALIVVAM
+374 VIALLALIVVAM

-403 VLSSE
+403 MLSSE

-413 RDREDRLSAISEH
+413 RDREDRLLAISEH
-426 ISSQEEAHNSMIS
+426 IYSQQEAHNTMVG
-439 DMHRQ
+439 DMHSQ

-456 DKLSNTYY
+456 DRLSNTYY

-483 IDKFATDKKSI
+483 IDKFATDKRSI

-525 LLCYIYAGFSAK
+525 LLCYVYAGFSAK
-537 SISIFIG
+537 SISVFIG

-562 KLGSAN
+562 KLETPN
-568 ARVILEEMP
+568 AKVILEEMP

>member
-1 MADKVTSMRR
+1 MKRL
-11 LFIIL
+11 LFIL
-16 ILVLSLVA
+16 AFALTFVS
-24 CNSHSEHWNTLSH
+24 CNRHSEHWNRLSNV
-37 IETYIVEHPDSALI
+37 ESYIVEHPDSALI
-51 ALEKIDISELAGKQE
+51 VLEQIDISELSSKEE
-66 RAKHAL
+66 RAKLAL
-72 LYSMALD
+72 LLSMALD
-79 KNYIYKTDFEVL
+79 KNYVDKTDFNVL

-98 EDNGTTTDKFQ
+98 EDNSSATEKFQ

-143 RYWAGQLHSEIGNI
+143 HYLSGQLHTEIGNI
-157 YRNNYDYAKS
+157 YRSNYDYAKS
-167 LEAYQRAYD
+167 LEAYKTAYAH
-176 YYISE
+176 YTAV
-181 GVESNAAYTLLN
+181 GLESYAAYALLD
-193 IGISYWNLEDN
+193 IGLSYWNLEDI

-217 ALKLHDAYLE
+217 ALKLQDEYLE
-227 MVCYQNIVFLCD
+227 MVCYQNIVILCD
-239 DIDAVDKCGGIVEA
+239 DIDAVGRCGSIVEA
-253 LVNRYDISQFGSG
+253 LVNQLSIEKFGSG
-266 SLISIASYYAEV
+266 SLVAIASYYAEV
-278 GEYDSM
+278 EEYDRM
-284 DEFIGRAWS
+284 EEYIGRAWS

-305 LSQADILKRVGKP
+305 LTQSDILKRTGKP

-426 ISSQEEAHNSMIS
+426 LSSQEEAHNTLVS

-469 SKEKESIFKQVKSE
+469 SKEKENIFKQVKSE
-483 IDKFATDKKSI
+483 IDKFATDKRAV

-562 KLGSAN
+562 KLDSAN
-568 ARVILEEMP
+568 ARVVLEEMP

>member
-1 MADKVTSMRR
+1 MKRL
-11 LFIIL
+11 LFIL
-16 ILVLSLVA
+16 AFALTFVS
-24 CNSHSEHWNTLSH
+24 CNRHSEHWNTLSNV
-37 IETYIVEHPDSALI
+37 ESYIVEHPDSALI
-51 ALEKIDISELAGKQE
+51 VLEQIDISELSSKEE
-66 RAKHAL
+66 RAKLAL
-72 LYSMALD
+72 LLSMALD
-79 KNYIYKTDFEVL
+79 KNYVDKTDFNVL

-98 EDNGTTTDKFQ
+98 EDNGSATEMFQ

-143 RYWAGQLHSEIGNI
+143 HYLSGQLHTEIGNI
-157 YRNNYDYAKS
+157 YRSNYDYAKS
-167 LEAYQRAYD
+167 LEAYKTAYAH
-176 YYISE
+176 YTAV
-181 GVESNAAYTLLN
+181 GLESYAAYALLD
-193 IGISYWNLEDN
+193 IGLSYWNLEDI

-217 ALKLHDAYLE
+217 ALKLQDEYLE
-227 MVCYQNIVFLCD
+227 MVCYQNIVILCD
-239 DIDAVDKCGGIVEA
+239 DIDAVGRCESIVEA
-253 LVNRYDISQFGSG
+253 LVNQYNIEKFGSG
-266 SLISIASYYAEV
+266 SLVAIASYYAEV
-278 GEYDSM
+278 EEYDRM
-284 DEFIGRAWS
+284 EEYIGRAWS
-293 NTTNAKDSINVY
+293 NTINAKDSINVY
-305 LSQADILKRVGKP
+305 LTQADILKRTGKP

-426 ISSQEEAHNSMIS
+426 ISSQEEAHNTLVS

-469 SKEKESIFKQVKSE
+469 SKEKENIFKQVKSE
-483 IDKFATDKKSI
+483 IDKFATDKRAV

-562 KLGSAN
+562 KLDSAN
-568 ARVILEEMP
+568 ARVVLEEMP

>member
-1 MADKVTSMRR
+1 MHITNKLYT
-11 LFIIL
+11 IIL
-16 ILVLSLVA
+16 AICLTA
-24 CNSHSEHWNTLSH
+24 CNHHYSEHWETLSH
-37 IETYIVEHPDSALI
+37 IESYIIEHPDSALI
-51 ALEKIDISELAGKQE
+51 VLEQIDISEVSSKEE

-72 LYSMALD
+72 LLSMALD
-79 KNYIYKTDFEVL
+79 KNYIDETDFDVL

-120 QGNDTQAMIAYA
+120 QGNETEAMILYA
-132 QAKELLGGIDN
+132 QAKELLSGID
-143 RYWAGQLHSEIGNI
+143 APFLVGQLHTEIGNI
-157 YRNNYDYAKS
+157 YRSNYDYAKS
-167 LEAYQRAYD
+167 LEAYQTAYD
-176 YYISE
+176 HYMAV
-181 GVESNAAYTLLN
+181 GLESYAAYALLD
-193 IGISYWNLEDN
+193 IGLSYWNLEDN
-204 AKGIEYINEALQM
+204 AKGIEYINEALQI
-217 ALKLHDAYLE
+217 AIKLHDEYLE
-227 MVCYQNIVFLCD
+227 MICYQNIVFLCD
-239 DIDAVDKCGGIVEA
+239 DIDAVGRCGSVVEA
-253 LVNRYDISQFGSG
+253 LVNRYDIEKFGSG
-266 SLISIASYYAEV
+266 ALVAIASYYAEV
-278 GEYDSM
+278 KDYDRM
-284 DEFIGRAWS
+284 NEFMGRAWS
-293 NTTNAKDSINVY
+293 NTTNAKDSVNVY
-305 LSQADILKRVGKP
+305 LTQADILKRVGKS
-318 EEALQYF
+318 EEALKFF

-350 YFQQQAEHNAYRLK
+350 YFQQQAEYNAYRLK

-386 YIRHRMLSK
+386 YIRHRMLTK

-408 LQSAI
+408 LQTAI
-413 RDREDRLSAISEH
+413 RDKEDKLSAISEH
-426 ISSQEEAHNSMIS
+426 ISSQEEAHNSMVS

-483 IDKFATDKKSI
+483 IDKFATDKRSI

-500 VNTYKRNVIGLVR
+500 VNTYKRNVIGLAR
-513 SEIPN
+513 SEISN

-525 LLCYIYAGFSAK
+525 LLCYVYAGFSAK

-562 KLGSAN
+562 KLETPN
-568 ARVILEEMP
+568 AKVILEEMP

>member
-1 MADKVTSMRR
+1 MKQL
-11 LFIIL
+11 LFIL
-16 ILVLSLVA
+16 AFALTFVS
-24 CNSHSEHWNTLSH
+24 CNRHSEHWNTLSNV
-37 IETYIVEHPDSALI
+37 ESYIVEHPDSALI
-51 ALEKIDISELAGKQE
+51 VLEQIDISELSSKEE
-66 RAKHAL
+66 RAKLAL
-72 LYSMALD
+72 LLSMALD
-79 KNYIYKTDFEVL
+79 KNYVDKTDFNVL

-98 EDNGTTTDKFQ
+98 EDNGSATEKFQ
-109 TYYLQGRIYQN
+109 TYYLLGRIYQN

-143 RYWAGQLHSEIGNI
+143 HYLSGQLHTEIGNI
-157 YRNNYDYAKS
+157 YRSNYDYAKS
-167 LEAYQRAYD
+167 LEAYKTAYAH
-176 YYISE
+176 YTAV
-181 GVESNAAYTLLN
+181 GLESYAAYALLD
-193 IGISYWNLEDN
+193 IGLSYWNLEDN
-204 AKGIEYINEALQM
+204 AKGIEYIYEALQM
-217 ALKLHDAYLE
+217 ALKLQDEYLE
-227 MVCYQNIVFLCD
+227 MVCYQNIVILCD
-239 DIDAVDKCGGIVEA
+239 DIDAVGRCGSIVEA
-253 LVNRYDISQFGSG
+253 LVNQYNIEKFGSG
-266 SLISIASYYAEV
+266 SLVAIASYYAEV
-278 GEYDSM
+278 EEYDRM
-284 DEFIGRAWS
+284 EEFIGRAWS

-305 LSQADILKRVGKP
+305 LTQADILKRTGKP

-337 SSLKQPIETTQKE
+337 NSLKQPIETTQKE

-426 ISSQEEAHNSMIS
+426 ISSQEEAHNTLVS

-469 SKEKESIFKQVKSE
+469 SKEKENIFKQVKSE
-483 IDKFATDKKSI
+483 IDKFATDKRAV

-544 ETTSNILT
+544 ETTSNIIT

-562 KLGSAN
+562 KLDSAN
-568 ARVILEEMP
+568 ARVVLEEMP

>member
-1 MADKVTSMRR
+1 MKRY
-11 LFIIL
+11 IISL
-16 ILVLSLVA
+16 IIVLGLVA
-24 CNSHSEHWNTLSH
+24 CSQDLKQYDTLTQVESFV
-37 IETYIVEHPDSALI
+37 IEKPDSALI
-51 ALEKIDISELAGKQE
+51 VLEQIDISELSSKEE

-72 LYSMALD
+72 LLSMALD
-79 KNYIYKTDFEVL
+79 KNYVDKTDFNVL
-91 QPAIDYY
+91 QPAIDFY
-98 EDNGTTTDKFQ
+98 EDNGSATEKFQ

-143 RYWAGQLHSEIGNI
+143 HDLFGQLHTEIGNI
-157 YRNNYDYAKS
+157 YRSNYDYAKS
-167 LEAYQRAYD
+167 LEAYQTAYD
-176 YYISE
+176 HYMAV
-181 GVESNAAYTLLN
+181 GLESYAAYALLD
-193 IGISYWNLEDN
+193 IGLSYWNLEDN

-217 ALKLHDAYLE
+217 ALKLQDEYLE

-239 DIDAVDKCGGIVEA
+239 DIDAVGRCGSIVEA
-253 LVNRYDISQFGSG
+253 LVNRYNIEKFGSG
-266 SLISIASYYAEV
+266 SLVAIASYYAEV
-278 GEYDSM
+278 EEYDRM
-284 DEFIGRAWS
+284 EEFIGRAWS

-305 LSQADILKRVGKP
+305 LTQADILKRTGKP

-426 ISSQEEAHNSMIS
+426 ISYQEEAHNTLVS

-444 IAELFEKQYELL
+444 IAELFERQYELL

-469 SKEKESIFKQVKSE
+469 SKEKENIFKQVKSE
-483 IDKFATDKKSI
+483 IDKFATDKRAV

-513 SEIPN
+513 SEISN

-562 KLGSAN
+562 KLDSAN

>member
-1 MADKVTSMRR
+1 MKR
-11 LFIIL
+11 LLFIL
-16 ILVLSLVA
+16 ILTLTVVA
-24 CNSHSEHWNTLSH
+24 CDSHSKHWDTIKEIDS
-37 IETYIVEHPDSALI
+37 YISEHPDSALVV
-51 ALEKIDISELAGKQE
+51 LENIDVSELSGKEE
-66 RAKHAL
+66 RAKHARL
-72 LYSMALD
+72 LSMAMD
-79 KNYIYKTDFEVL
+79 KNYIYKTDFKVL

-98 EDNGTTTDKFQ
+98 EDSGTTTDKFQ

-120 QGNDTQAMIAYA
+120 QGNETEAMILYA
-132 QAKELLGGIDN
+132 QAKELLSGID
-143 RYWAGQLHSEIGNI
+143 APFLVGQLHTEIGNI
-157 YRNNYDYAKS
+157 YRSNYDYAKS
-167 LEAYQRAYD
+167 LEAYQTAYD
-176 YYISE
+176 LYVKA
-181 GVESNAAYTLLN
+181 GLESHAAYTLLD
-193 IGISYWNLEDN
+193 IGLSYWNLEDN

-217 ALKLHDAYLE
+217 ALKLHDEYLE

-239 DIDAVDKCGGIVEA
+239 DIDAVERCGSIVDA
-253 LVNRYDISQFGSG
+253 LVNRYNIEKFGSG

-278 GEYDSM
+278 KDYSRME
-284 DEFIGRAWS
+284 EFIGRAWS
-293 NTTNAKDSINVY
+293 NATNAKDSINVY
-305 LSQADILKRVGKP
+305 LTQADILKRVGKAD
-318 EEALQYF
+318 EALRYF
-325 EAGVKLQNREVR
+325 EVGVKLQNKEVR

-350 YFQQQAEHNAYRLK
+350 YFQQQAEYNAYRLK

-374 IIALLALIVVAM
+374 VIALLALIVVAM

-403 VLSSE
+403 MLSSE

-426 ISSQEEAHNSMIS
+426 ISSQEEAHNTLVS

-469 SKEKESIFKQVKSE
+469 SKEKENIFKQVKSE
-483 IDKFATDKKSI
+483 IDKFATDKRAV

-562 KLGSAN
+562 KLETPN
-568 ARVILEEMP
+568 AKVILEEMP

>member
-1 MADKVTSMRR
+1 MHITNKLYT
-11 LFIIL
+11 IIL
-16 ILVLSLVA
+16 AICLTA
-24 CNSHSEHWNTLSH
+24 CNHHYSEHWETLSH
-37 IETYIVEHPDSALI
+37 IESYIIEHPDSALI
-51 ALEKIDISELAGKQE
+51 VLEQIDISEVSSKEE

-72 LYSMALD
+72 LLSMALD
-79 KNYIYKTDFEVL
+79 KNYIDKTDFDVL

-98 EDNGTTTDKFQ
+98 EDNGSATEKFQ

-120 QGNDTQAMIAYA
+120 QGNETEAMILYA
-132 QAKELLGGIDN
+132 QAKELLSGID
-143 RYWAGQLHSEIGNI
+143 APFLVGQLHTEIGNI
-157 YRNNYDYAKS
+157 YRSNYDYAKS
-167 LEAYQRAYD
+167 LEAYQTAYD
-176 YYISE
+176 LYVKA
-181 GVESNAAYTLLN
+181 GLESHAAYTLLD
-193 IGISYWNLEDN
+193 IGLSYWNLEDN
-204 AKGIEYINEALQM
+204 AKGIEYINEALQI
-217 ALKLHDAYLE
+217 AIKLHDEYLE
-227 MVCYQNIVFLCD
+227 MICYQNIVFLCD
-239 DIDAVDKCGGIVEA
+239 DIDAVGRCGSVVEA
-253 LVNRYDISQFGSG
+253 LVNRYDIEKFGSG
-266 SLISIASYYAEV
+266 ALVAIASYYAEV
-278 GEYDSM
+278 EEYDRM
-284 DEFIGRAWS
+284 AEYIGRAWS

-305 LSQADILKRVGKP
+305 LTQADILKRTGKP

-350 YFQQQAEHNAYRLK
+350 YFQQQAEYNAYRLK

-374 IIALLALIVVAM
+374 VIALLALIVVAM

-403 VLSSE
+403 MLSSE

-413 RDREDRLSAISEH
+413 RDREDKLSAISEH
-426 ISSQEEAHNSMIS
+426 ISSQEEAHNTLVS

-483 IDKFATDKKSI
+483 IDKFATDKRSI

-513 SEIPN
+513 SEISN

-525 LLCYIYAGFSAK
+525 LLCYVYAGFSAK

-562 KLGSAN
+562 KLDSAN

>member
-1 MADKVTSMRR
+1 MKRL
-11 LFIIL
+11 LFI
-16 ILVLSLVA
+16 LVFALAFVS
-24 CNSHSEHWNTLSH
+24 CNRHSEHWNTLSNV
-37 IETYIVEHPDSALI
+37 ESYIVEHPDSALI
-51 ALEKIDISELAGKQE
+51 VLEQIDISELSSKEE

-72 LYSMALD
+72 MLSMALD
-79 KNYIYKTDFEVL
+79 KNYVDKTDFNVL

-98 EDNGTTTDKFQ
+98 EDNGSATEKFQ

-143 RYWAGQLHSEIGNI
+143 HYLSGQLHTEIGNI
-157 YRNNYDYAKS
+157 YRSNYDYAKS
-167 LEAYQRAYD
+167 LEAYQTAYD
-176 YYISE
+176 HYMAV
-181 GVESNAAYTLLN
+181 GLESYAAYALLD
-193 IGISYWNLEDN
+193 IGLSYWNLEDN

-217 ALKLHDAYLE
+217 ALKLQDEYLE

-239 DIDAVDKCGGIVEA
+239 DIDAVGRCGSIVEA
-253 LVNRYDISQFGSG
+253 LVNRYNIEKFGSG
-266 SLISIASYYAEV
+266 SLVAIASYYAEV
-278 GEYDSM
+278 EEYDRM
-284 DEFIGRAWS
+284 AEYIGRAWS

-305 LSQADILKRVGKP
+305 LTQADILKRTGKP

-413 RDREDRLSAISEH
+413 RDREDKLSAISEH
-426 ISSQEEAHNSMIS
+426 ISSQEKAHNTLVS

-469 SKEKESIFKQVKSE
+469 SKEKENIFKQVKSE
-483 IDKFATDKKSI
+483 IDKFATDKRAV

-562 KLGSAN
+562 KLDSAN

>member
-1 MADKVTSMRR
+1 
-11 LFIIL
+11 
-16 ILVLSLVA
+16 
-24 CNSHSEHWNTLSH
+24 
-37 IETYIVEHPDSALI
+37 
-51 ALEKIDISELAGKQE
+51 
-66 RAKHAL
+66 
-72 LYSMALD
+72 
-79 KNYIYKTDFEVL
+79 
-91 QPAIDYY
+91 
-98 EDNGTTTDKFQ
+98 
-109 TYYLQGRIYQN
+109 
-120 QGNDTQAMIAYA
+120 MIAYTEA
-132 QAKELLGGIDN
+132 EKLLPELNDN
-143 RYWAGQLHSEIGNI
+143 RAAGELYTEIGNI
-157 YRNNYDYAKS
+157 YRNNYDYSKC
-167 LEAYQRAYD
+167 LEAYQTACDFYTKA
-176 YYISE
+176 
-181 GVESNAAYTLLN
+181 GQESDVAYTLLD
-193 IGISYWNLEDN
+193 IGIAYWNLEDN

-217 ALKLHDAYLE
+217 ALKLQDEYLE

-239 DIDAVDKCGGIVEA
+239 DIDVVGRCGSIVEA
-253 LVNRYDISQFGSG
+253 LVNRYNIEQFGSG

-278 GEYDSM
+278 EEYDRM
-284 DEFIGRAWS
+284 NEFIGRAWS
-293 NTTNAKDSINVY
+293 NATNAKDSINVY
-305 LSQADILKRVGKP
+305 LTQADILKRIGKP

-337 SSLKQPIETTQKE
+337 SSLKQPIETIQKE
-350 YFQQQAEHNAYRLK
+350 YFQSQAEHNAYRLHK
-364 KDRELYITLG
+364 ERELYITLG
-374 IIALLALIVVAM
+374 IIALLALIVIAM

-483 IDKFATDKKSI
+483 IDKFATDKRSI

-518 ISERDIT
+518 ISKRDIT

-562 KLGSAN
+562 KLESAN

>member
-1 MADKVTSMRR
+1 
-11 LFIIL
+11 
-16 ILVLSLVA
+16 
-24 CNSHSEHWNTLSH
+24 
-37 IETYIVEHPDSALI
+37 
-51 ALEKIDISELAGKQE
+51 
-66 RAKHAL
+66 
-72 LYSMALD
+72 
-79 KNYIYKTDFEVL
+79 L

-98 EDNGTTTDKFQ
+98 EDNGSTTEKFQ

-143 RYWAGQLHSEIGNI
+143 HYLSGQLHTEIGNI
-157 YRNNYDYAKS
+157 YRSNYDYAKS
-167 LEAYQRAYD
+167 LEAYQTAYD
-176 YYISE
+176 HYMAV
-181 GVESNAAYTLLN
+181 GLESYAAYALLD
-193 IGISYWNLEDN
+193 IGLSYWNLEDN

-217 ALKLHDAYLE
+217 ALKLQDEYLE

-239 DIDAVDKCGGIVEA
+239 DIDAVGRCGSIVEA
-253 LVNRYDISQFGSG
+253 LVNRYNIEKFGSG
-266 SLISIASYYAEV
+266 SLVAIASYYAEV
-278 GEYDSM
+278 EEYDRM
-284 DEFIGRAWS
+284 EEFIGRAWS

-305 LSQADILKRVGKP
+305 LTQADILKRTGKP

-426 ISSQEEAHNSMIS
+426 ISSQEEAHNTLVS

-469 SKEKESIFKQVKSE
+469 SKEKENIFKQVKSE
-483 IDKFATDKKSI
+483 IDKFATDKRAV

-562 KLGSAN
+562 KLDSAN

>member
-1 MADKVTSMRR
+1 MKRL
-11 LFIIL
+11 LFI
-16 ILVLSLVA
+16 LVFALAFVS
-24 CNSHSEHWNTLSH
+24 CNRHSEHWNTLSNV
-37 IETYIVEHPDSALI
+37 ESYIVEHPDSALI
-51 ALEKIDISELAGKQE
+51 VLEQIDISELSSKEE

-72 LYSMALD
+72 LLSMALD
-79 KNYIYKTDFEVL
+79 KNYVDKTDFNVL

-98 EDNGTTTDKFQ
+98 EDNGSATEKFQ

-120 QGNDTQAMIAYA
+120 QSNDTQAMIAYA

-143 RYWAGQLHSEIGNI
+143 HYLSGQLHTEIGNI
-157 YRNNYDYAKS
+157 YRSNYDYAKS
-167 LEAYQRAYD
+167 LEAYQTAYD
-176 YYISE
+176 HYMAV
-181 GVESNAAYTLLN
+181 GLESYAAYALLD
-193 IGISYWNLEDN
+193 IGLSYWNLEDN

-217 ALKLHDAYLE
+217 ALKLQDEYLE

-239 DIDAVDKCGGIVEA
+239 DIDAVGRCGSIVEA
-253 LVNRYDISQFGSG
+253 LVNRYNIEKFGSG
-266 SLISIASYYAEV
+266 SLVAIASYYAEV
-278 GEYDSM
+278 EEYDRM
-284 DEFIGRAWS
+284 AEYIGRAWS

-305 LSQADILKRVGKP
+305 LTQADILKRTGKP

-426 ISSQEEAHNSMIS
+426 ISSQEEAHNTLVS

-469 SKEKESIFKQVKSE
+469 SKEKENIFKQVKSE
-483 IDKFATDKKSI
+483 IDKFATDKRAV

-562 KLGSAN
+562 KLDSAN